1 MPVRGAATKTSAA
14 RTSAPAEE
22 VLTEDV
28 VAVFRSEA
36 FRKQHLVS
44 KLAAV
49 MGVVSHV
56 PKRGYNDFHK
66 YRYVMEADLVGTIR
80 PLLAASGIMI
90 VPSVIREEFE
100 PNITTTRS
108 GSMSMTRIL
117 VQYTIT
123 DGTDEIVMSIP
134 GHGMDSGDKGIYKA
148 MTGSMK
154 YALMKLFEVD
164 TGDDPENDTRVDRV
178 NVSITPS
185 SQDVEKG
192 GHSKTAT
199 RYQLQRISATMREKG
214 MDRQNL
220 LNVIAELFGTELLM
234 PEDQG
239 EAQGVI
245 ITYLQEL
252 SEEDAGALLG
262 RLDEWSENE
271 DA

>member
-1 MPVRGAATKTSAA
+1 MPVRTTKTSAA
-14 RTSAPAEE
+14 RTSAPAES

-28 VAVFRSEA
+28 VAIFRSA
-36 FRKQHLVS
+36 DFRKQNLVS

-108 GSMSMTRIL
+108 GAMSMTRIL

-134 GHGMDSGDKGIYKA
+134 GHGMDSGDKGVYKA

-164 TGDDPENDTRVDRV
+164 TGDDPENDTRVDRISV
-178 NVSITPS
+178 NITPS
-185 SQDVEKG
+185 NEEVEKG
-192 GHSKTAT
+192 GHTKTAT
-199 RYQLQRISATMREKG
+199 RYQLQRVAATMREKG
-214 MDRQNL
+214 MERVDL
-220 LNVIAELFGTELLM
+220 LTVIADLFGTELLM
-234 PEDQG
+234 PEDPS

-245 ITYLQEL
+245 LTFLQEL
-252 SEEDAGALLG
+252 PEEDAGALLA
-262 RLDEWSENE
+262 RLDEWSENA
-271 DA
+271 DS